1 MRKLFWIL
9 LIAMFVQSVA
19 AQKNKQQDVAAIK
32 AARMA
37 SNKFIAEH
45 DINGLSKFL
54 LDDFVQVR
62 GNSTHLTGKDTIL
75 ASWAKL
81 FISNPKVSYVRNPTE
96 IIISDN
102 DSLAWETGKWIG
114 VNSYSKGGNYSAM
127 WRRWNGEWK
136 IQAELFVSL
145 ND

>member
-1 MRKLFWIL
+1 MRKLFCL
-9 LIAMFVQSVA
+9 AFLISLFHFVS
-19 AQKNKQQDVAAIK
+19 AQKNNQQEVSAIK
-32 AARMA
+32 TARMA

-45 DINGLSKFL
+45 NIEGLAKFL

-62 GNSTHLTGKDTIL
+62 GNATHLTGKDNIL

-102 DSLAWETGKWIG
+102 DTLAWETGKWIG
-114 VNSYSKGGNYSAM
+114 INSYSKGGNYSAM
-127 WRRWNGEWK
+127 WRKWNGEWK
-136 IQAELFVSL
+136 LQAELFVSL

>member
-1 MRKLFWIL
+1 MRKLFCIL
-9 LIAMFVQSVA
+9 FLAMLLQSVS
-19 AQKNKQQDVAAIK
+19 AQKNNQQDVATIT

-37 SNKFIAEH
+37 SNKFIADH
-45 DINGLSKFL
+45 DIDGISKFL

-62 GNSTHLTGKDTIL
+62 GNATHLTGKDIVV
-75 ASWAKL
+75 ASWKQL

-114 VNSYSKGGNYSAM
+114 INSYSKGGNYSAM
-127 WRRWNGEWK
+127 WRKWNGEWK